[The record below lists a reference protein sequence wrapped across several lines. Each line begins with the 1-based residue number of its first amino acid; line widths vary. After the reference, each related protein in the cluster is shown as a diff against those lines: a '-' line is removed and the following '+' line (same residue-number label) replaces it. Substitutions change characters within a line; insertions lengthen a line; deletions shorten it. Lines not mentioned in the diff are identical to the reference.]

1 MAEARKRVLVVG
13 GSGYLGQHLL
23 QRFSRASG
31 SERCDLAF
39 THHRP
44 SPPAELVDAVS
55 PVLPFRVDLRTG
67 DGFDAISTAF
77 GQPDVVVN
85 CAALSVPR
93 TCEMDPAA
101 AMSINRPSS
110 LVNWL
115 QSFKD
120 NNSLLIHLSTDQVY
134 EGVRSFYKEDDE
146 ALPVN
151 MYGKTKIAAE
161 KHIIANCSNYAIL
174 RSSIIYGPQTISP
187 VSKSLPIQWID
198 SVLKQGQ
205 EVEFF
210 HDELRCP
217 VYVKDVVDVI
227 IALSK
232 KWISDGKQMQL
243 LLNVGGPNRV
253 SRFQM
258 AETVAR
264 IRGYNH
270 SLIKSVSA
278 SSVNRGVISPADI
291 SMDISILIRGFT
303 SILNSRLLFMFPLLP
318 QRSDLRSS
326 QSMRAI
332 VPSIRDGRQ
341 ELVGHL
347 GIVQENPPPS
357 PPSFQ
362 NAGRLPA
369 CSKEKIYL
377 RNLFHR
383 LRALISLNCSL
394 ILGTRYD
401 TNSQPMPSVSLRR
414 NMGSE
419 FSCMIKE
426 AKVLG
431 TALGIPFLDGL
442 EEAEAQCALLNVE
455 SLCDGC
461 FSTDSDIFLFG
472 ARTVYRDIFLGE
484 GSYVTC
490 YEMEDIEQQL
500 GFGRNSLESACRIV
514 KSLGDDSVLHQI
526 ISEGLKIAR
535 VYKGRKKITKE
546 LRSNVN
552 NENEH
557 GNQQSVCGEFQKV
570 PIAETQDAESDG
582 QYLDVIN
589 AFLKPKCHS
598 ADSEAVKRICTQH
611 PFQRVQLHHVCEKY
625 FGWSP
630 DRTDQYILPKI
641 AERDLRQFAN
651 LRSISSELGARIP
664 LHMMPVP
671 CPVSAIV
678 KLRKVQGQDYY
689 EVSWQ
694 GIDGLG
700 NSIVPA
706 DLIKSAC
713 PERIAE
719 YMEKKAEVKQQ
730 NRRPRRS
737 SKALVNQIDLQLQG
751 LLLGIESQ
759 SKTLPETANRLP
771 PPSAAPEV
779 IDLCSPSPPL
789 RTCRVAKCQ
798 KSIDMHV
805 NVIDIHESDGDATP
819 EHERKARELRLFIDS
834 IREDLY

>member
-23 QRFSRASG
+23 QGFSRGAG
-31 SERCDLAF
+31 SERYALAF

-101 AMSINRPSS
+101 AMSINLPSS
-110 LVNWL
+110 LVYWL
-115 QSFKD
+115 SSFKN

-187 VSKSLPIQWID
+187 VTKSLPIQWID
-198 SVLKQGQ
+198 SALKQGQ

-210 HDELRCP
+210 HDEFRCP
-217 VYVKDVVDVI
+217 VYVKDVVNVI

-278 SSVNRGVISPADI
+278 SSVNRGVISPSDI
-291 SMDISILIRGFT
+291 SMDISILIRKFFPLGVHWGASAPTAKTKWITRVTLVIVIIVKGFHLY
-303 SILNSRLLFMFPLLP
+303 LNSDLMFPLLP
-318 QRSDLRSS
+318 QRIDLRSS
-326 QSMRAI
+326 RSMRAV
-332 VPSIRDGRQ
+332 VPSIRDGGQ

-357 PPSFQ
+357 PPS
-362 NAGRLPA
+362 
-369 CSKEKIYL
+369 
-377 RNLFHR
+377 
-383 LRALISLNCSL
+383 
-394 ILGTRYD
+394 
-401 TNSQPMPSVSLRR
+401 
-414 NMGSE
+414 
-419 FSCMIKE
+419 
-426 AKVLG
+426 
-431 TALGIPFLDGL
+431 
-442 EEAEAQCALLNVE
+442 
-455 SLCDGC
+455 
-461 FSTDSDIFLFG
+461 
-472 ARTVYRDIFLGE
+472 
-484 GSYVTC
+484 
-490 YEMEDIEQQL
+490 EQ
-500 GFGRNSLESACRIV
+500 
-514 KSLGDDSVLHQI
+514 
-526 ISEGLKIAR
+526 
-535 VYKGRKKITKE
+535 
-546 LRSNVN
+546 
-552 NENEH
+552 
-557 GNQQSVCGEFQKV
+557 
-570 PIAETQDAESDG
+570 
-582 QYLDVIN
+582 
-589 AFLKPKCHS
+589 
-598 ADSEAVKRICTQH
+598 EAVRGSLLLADPVPECRTLAGMLEGEDLSSQSLPPSQSPNIPQLFLSLFFSAVTILREFMGLGLVCTQH
-611 PFQRVQLHHVCEKY
+611 PFQRVQLHHVCEKH

-630 DRTDQYILPKI
+630 DKTDQYILPKI
-641 AERDLRQFAN
+641 AERDLRRFAN
-651 LRSISSELGARIP
+651 LRSTSSELGARIP

-706 DLIKSAC
+706 DLIESAC

-719 YMEKKAEVKQQ
+719 YVEKKAEVKQQ
-730 NRRPRRS
+730 NRKPRRLT
-737 SKALVNQIDLQLQG
+737 KALVNQIDLQLQG
-751 LLLGIESQ
+751 LLLSIESQ
-759 SKTLPETANRLP
+759 SKTLPETANCLP

-789 RTCRVAKCQ
+789 RACQVAKCQ

-805 NVIDIHESDGDATP
+805 NVIDIHESDNDASP